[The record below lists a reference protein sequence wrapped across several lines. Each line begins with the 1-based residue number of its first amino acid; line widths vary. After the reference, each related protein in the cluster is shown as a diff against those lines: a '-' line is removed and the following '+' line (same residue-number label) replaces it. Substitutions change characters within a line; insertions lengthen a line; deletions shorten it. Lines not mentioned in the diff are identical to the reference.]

1 MRRLWSDLGPIKRNR
16 HNCEYITIWRWEI
29 CYYYFLS
36 HKTHDIHYK
45 NIIWHNHVRYLTV
58 LILTPTPFLQC
69 QHLMSSCFSA
79 SSCTTPEVCVLLADL
94 VLHIGELA
102 IGEEQRGPRGGRGLG
117 HLPHQSTLSSQ
128 SSQPPKSSS
137 SLLRHHHEQLQP
149 GPQNERLLEPNLNCC
164 ILYFFFENLAP
175 VVFVDPVNQD
185 VGIHPWYIVYICFV
199 NITINNVFAS
209 KMYKSLDL
217 DFHLLVQGAL
227 GHTCWPCARLS
238 PPPNPENLSSLLCFF
253 VKILSRY
260 CCLFWAAITLQ
271 TARLLFHLC
280 S

>member
-1 MRRLWSDLGPIKRNR
+1 MRDLLLLFFLIHSSSD
-16 HNCEYITIWRWEI
+16 
-29 CYYYFLS
+29 
-36 HKTHDIHYK
+36 KTHDIHDNTINWQEIMFDIWQFWFWHPLLFCNA
-45 NIIWHNHVRYLTV
+45 NISWLPVSVQV
-58 LILTPTPFLQC
+58 LDS
-69 QHLMSSCFSA
+69 M
-79 SSCTTPEVCVLLADL
+79 TPEVCVLLADL

-102 IGEEQRGPRGGRGLG
+102 IGEEQRGPRGGRSLG